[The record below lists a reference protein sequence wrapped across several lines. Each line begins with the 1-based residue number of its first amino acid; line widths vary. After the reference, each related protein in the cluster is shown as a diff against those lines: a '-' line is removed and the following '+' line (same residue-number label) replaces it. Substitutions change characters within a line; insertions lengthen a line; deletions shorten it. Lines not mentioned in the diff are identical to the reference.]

1 MCRCIMLSSG
11 CYRRCGRRL
20 LSVVAVHDMCNMCM
34 WVKRCSSHLAD
45 GEVRKGLHDCNSPM
59 CTLSQNGYGDS
70 GTSHFMSLPRS
81 SQECRCVWCVCM
93 CVWTCV
99 PLKAASFFTS
109 HAGWRTW
116 HLVDYRAVSA
126 PNLNI
131 MYAKRLACLQQPN
144 VYLEPKWLR

>member
-1 MCRCIMLSSG
+1 MLSSG

-20 LSVVAVHDMCNMCM
+20 LSVVECDAAVHDMCNMCM
-34 WVKRCSSHLAD
+34 CVKCCSSHWAD

-81 SQECRCVWCVCM
+81 SQECM
-93 CVWTCV
+93 CVWTCA
-99 PLKAASFFTS
+99 PLKAASLSQVKQAGRHDISLITMITVLCQHPTS
-109 HAGWRTW
+109 T
-116 HLVDYRAVSA
+116 LS
-126 PNLNI
+126 
-131 MYAKRLACLQQPN
+131 MQTRLACLQQPN